1 MDSNKSRRI
10 SMDFTKSATDG
21 LLRMVGALHP
31 EYSSLINFLLG
42 HETELL
48 AAVPVIQAAA
58 TEGPSALAAAEKAA
72 PDLAA
77 AIKKFVAASPAASA
91 DQKVSSLHAEKLTRQ
106 LVGAPAL
113 TVDQEH
119 HFLSEDS
126 RSGSG

>member
-1 MDSNKSRRI
+1 MTI
-10 SMDFTKSATDG
+10 SKQATDA
-21 LLRMVGALHP
+21 LLMTIGWLHP
-31 EYSSLINFLLG
+31 EYGGLIGFLTE
-42 HETELL
+42 HEDQLVT
-48 AAVPVIQAAA
+48 AAPIIQAAA

-91 DQKVSSLHAEKLTRQ
+91 DPKVSSLQAEKLTRHI
-106 LVGAPAL
+106 VGAPPL